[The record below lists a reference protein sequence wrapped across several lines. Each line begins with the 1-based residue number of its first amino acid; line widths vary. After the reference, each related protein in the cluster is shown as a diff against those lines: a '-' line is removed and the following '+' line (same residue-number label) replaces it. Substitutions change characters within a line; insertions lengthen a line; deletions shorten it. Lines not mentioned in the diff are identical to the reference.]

1 MIETIEQMTCEELT
15 AAYVILRDL
24 ENKSK
29 IANDLDSFI
38 DYIKMLQGITI
49 KTHQEKLEDM
59 RREFYEKGENNVQH

>member
-1 MIETIEQMTCEELT
+1 MIETIAQMTCEELT

>member
-1 MIETIEQMTCEELT
+1 MVKTIEQMTCEELT
-15 AAYVILRDL
+15 AAYVILKDL